1 MHTLLVVDDD
11 WMNREVLEAYLH
23 AAGYTTVP
31 APNGARALELAA
43 QAAATQPF
51 PLILL
56 DVRLPDINGL
66 EVCRRL
72 RAQAATRHTP
82 ILLISALN
90 SDDDKRAAIAAGVD
104 DFLPKPLDA
113 LVLVQRVR
121 VLLRMGALPQVLA
134 QHVDETTRAAILRDL
149 GYGQG

>member
-1 MHTLLVVDDD
+1 MHRLLVVDDD

-23 AAGYTTVP
+23 AEGYTTVP
-31 APNGARALELAA
+31 APNGARALALAA
-43 QAAATQPF
+43 EAAAAQPF

-56 DVRLPDINGL
+56 DVRLPDISGL
-66 EVCRRL
+66 EVCRQL

-90 SDDDKRAAIAAGVD
+90 SDEDKRAAIAAGVD

-113 LVLVQRVR
+113 LVLAQRVR

-134 QHVDETTRAAILRDL
+134 QHVDATTRAAILRDL